1 MSAGRYL
8 SYREPSPGGA
18 ESNGIGEPGGPVSG
32 GGPVGATNQLVDPE
46 TLYTKQNAI
55 GVLHCCGK
63 SGSMESECH
72 GDLC

>member
-1 MSAGRYL
+1 MSAGHYS

-18 ESNGIGEPGGPVSG
+18 ESNGIRES

-63 SGSMESECH
+63 AEPWRVSVMEAH
-72 GDLC
+72 ANLF